1 MCLLGMVA
9 GRASLVCLLVGVLAW
24 RAGLVGLV
32 PKQGRDPNV
41 SAHFRVAARICL
53 GSVLG
58 RHDRDPNMST
68 HIRIAAVLWDETI
81 KSLCVCVYF
90 CVNFVSGRGWDLHS
104 ACAPQA
110 RPRSECEHSHSDR
123 GRALGRVW
131 VRVNE
136 INNGGESLGTGGG

>member
-32 PKQGRDPNV
+32 PKQSRDPNV

-81 KSLCVCVYF
+81 KSVCAQSGSAAF
-90 CVNFVSGRGWDLHS
+90 CPIGVCGIVPH
-104 ACAPQA
+104 
-110 RPRSECEHSHSDR
+110 R
-123 GRALGRVW
+123 GRRYVAQSG
-131 VRVNE
+131 
-136 INNGGESLGTGGG
+136 